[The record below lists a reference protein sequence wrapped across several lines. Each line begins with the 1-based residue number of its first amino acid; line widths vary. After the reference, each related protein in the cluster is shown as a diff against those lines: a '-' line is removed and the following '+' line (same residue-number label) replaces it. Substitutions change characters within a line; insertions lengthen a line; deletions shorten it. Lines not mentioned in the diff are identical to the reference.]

1 MLKLIN
7 RKFEHLDETK
17 DLAVKLEHLDKTKDL
32 ATRIP
37 HESAGRGAYLSFLS
51 QSAFFLRKA

>member
-7 RKFEHLDETK
+7 LKFEHLHETK
-17 DLAVKLEHLDKTKDL
+17 DLAVKLEHLHETKDL

-37 HESAGRGAYLSFLS
+37 A
-51 QSAFFLRKA
+51 